1 MDFIKNHNI
10 VPENVLCSSDNQVIQ
25 FSIGEKWFVHKKD
38 YEMVRDA
45 LQATLSIPEM
55 KERAKDFQYRG
66 QPIQSITKDLLR
78 ATNMTV
84 PTSEFCSQTMEIYD
98 DFKSGAYNGDVYH
111 ESKNMCEEAIRT
123 VDIRRC
129 YTSIAYNRYHA
140 WGIFRPWNEWVDIK
154 LTNFKIIEGA
164 MFIIE
169 NVDLGNGLKLGNGVY
184 DSQFTEYALSHNLIK
199 LSQIKK
205 MLNPFFTIPANQ
217 FKKTIDLIYENYSD
231 KIAKMMVNLYIGT
244 LGSRGGNDII
254 TDSSFTTSEALAM
267 EWMTRG
273 EEYMMEQI
281 GDVYMRYKKGK
292 SMAKTLSN
300 NVMMFQS
307 VVSNGYL
314 LLHKLA
320 KRIMSTGLVS
330 KVWKYHT
337 DSITVEMKDNSMDFK
352 METAD
357 GSKKYLDEKSNQ
369 WGLGSIRKEKP
380 ELIEPLPFNP
390 HVFKEN
396 KQLTVVPRFTK
407 FIKSENVDVSGCIVV
422 GRAGRGKSWTL
433 MNKIIPQLND
443 DYLIV
448 SLTHKALENL
458 TQIPKNKKRTLASLF
473 MDKGESQ
480 RTMLEGIASS
490 VSTIILEEYT
500 MSSQKDLIK
509 LYKLHQLGVSIILIG
524 DHHQIPAIDNR
535 PIKSID
541 YSFIK
546 EMCPIMV
553 ELTHNYRFDQEL
565 DDLSMRV
572 YNEGIFEPT
581 PEMKLNPEE
590 KTRLNICYY
599 RKTKF
604 NINKQ
609 FSDANKLLNT
619 PRVKTKDGHVAIPG
633 SPVICTEK
641 LEGELV
647 NGTMCDIVNIVE
659 GSVIIKADKEY
670 TIATKKFTKNF
681 VLGHAG
687 TTHCFQGSTIKGDLT
702 IHDTGSMT
710 RELLYTA
717 LTRATALSHIKVKS
731 SGVVRDIKHTRYYN
745 KYDPSV
751 LICKN
756 AKDMK
761 TGYIFM
767 NKETNAFGY
776 TTIKPK
782 DNIISTIQYYDEM
795 ELRTEAQFALNRLI
809 NDGVEVGDVQQYL
822 YKKKPL
828 KRLIA
833 GQYNEVKTTKLLG
846 CIKTKKNSIVLRW
859 SVNGKYQQK
868 EWRFSKKRTQEQ
880 AMELAKEHQLTLSK

>member
-1 MDFIKNHNI
+1 
-10 VPENVLCSSDNQVIQ
+10 
-25 FSIGEKWFVHKKD
+25 
-38 YEMVRDA
+38 
-45 LQATLSIPEM
+45 
-55 KERAKDFQYRG
+55 
-66 QPIQSITKDLLR
+66 
-78 ATNMTV
+78 
-84 PTSEFCSQTMEIYD
+84 
-98 DFKSGAYNGDVYH
+98 
-111 ESKNMCEEAIRT
+111 
-123 VDIRRC
+123 
-129 YTSIAYNRYHA
+129 
-140 WGIFRPWNEWVDIK
+140 
-154 LTNFKIIEGA
+154 
-164 MFIIE
+164 
-169 NVDLGNGLKLGNGVY
+169 
-184 DSQFTEYALSHNLIK
+184 
-199 LSQIKK
+199 
-205 MLNPFFTIPANQ
+205 
-217 FKKTIDLIYENYSD
+217 
-231 KIAKMMVNLYIGT
+231 
-244 LGSRGGNDII
+244 
-254 TDSSFTTSEALAM
+254 
-267 EWMTRG
+267 
-273 EEYMMEQI
+273 
-281 GDVYMRYKKGK
+281 
-292 SMAKTLSN
+292 
-300 NVMMFQS
+300 
-307 VVSNGYL
+307 
-314 LLHKLA
+314 
-320 KRIMSTGLVS
+320 
-330 KVWKYHT
+330 
-337 DSITVEMKDNSMDFK
+337 
-352 METAD
+352 
-357 GSKKYLDEKSNQ
+357 
-369 WGLGSIRKEKP
+369 
-380 ELIEPLPFNP
+380 
-390 HVFKEN
+390 
-396 KQLTVVPRFTK
+396 
-407 FIKSENVDVSGCIVV
+407 
-422 GRAGRGKSWTL
+422 
-433 MNKIIPQLND
+433 
-443 DYLIV
+443 
-448 SLTHKALENL
+448 
-458 TQIPKNKKRTLASLF
+458 
-473 MDKGESQ
+473 
-480 RTMLEGIASS
+480 
-490 VSTIILEEYT
+490 

-717 LTRATALSHIKVKS
+717 LTRATALSHIKVKNTTP
-731 SGVVRDIKHTRYYN
+731 VRDIKHTRYYN